1 MSFQKRFV
9 SHILLAVILVFSL
22 ACQSASRL
30 LGEEIPAP
38 NTTPE
43 FPINSTGY
51 DGNWK
56 GTTSQDFEVTFTVIN
71 NGITA
76 LQVQGNWEGQNCS
89 RNFETN
95 VEVNIN
101 PTAEALGIPPTYPIK
116 NDTFTIAY
124 DGSETDGTAY
134 NFVGTFLSAEEALGT
149 IEYVAT
155 SGGCQGS
162 KKFDWTATK
171 VST

>member
-1 MSFQKRFV
+1 MSSQKRFV
-9 SHILLAVILVFSL
+9 PYFILAVILVFSL
-22 ACQSASRL
+22 ACQSVSRILPASN
-30 LGEEIPAP
+30 E
-38 NTTPE
+38 TPE
-43 FPINSTGY
+43 SPVNSIDY

-56 GTTSQDFEVTFTVIN
+56 GTTSQGFEVTFTVFH

-76 LQVQGNWEGQNCS
+76 VKVQGSWDGQNCS

-116 NDTFTIAY
+116 NGAFTIAY
-124 DGSETDGTAY
+124 DGSDTDGTAY
-134 NFVGTFLSAEEALGT
+134 NFVGTILSTQEASGT
-149 IEYVAT
+149 IEYAAT
-155 SGGCQGS
+155 SGSCQGK

-171 VST
+171 VSN